1 MPEISGSQYMDH
13 EQSIGTRAA
22 ESYLLGELS
31 PAVREAFE
39 QHFFECEECAQEVR
53 LGFEF
58 SQNLKSVLHEEARA
72 ARPRG
77 EAKRL
82 LWFSS
87 KRVAPMWAASKVPL
101 AACLAIAAF
110 SGYQNAV
117 QIPSLR
123 ARTAGLET
131 PRVV

>member
-31 PAVREAFE
+31 PTVREAFE

-58 SQNLKSVLHEEARA
+58 SQNLKAVLHDEARA
-72 ARPRG
+72 ARPLG
-77 EAKRL
+77 KAKRL
-82 LWFSS
+82 LWFSSKRFAS

-123 ARTAGLET
+123 ART
-131 PRVV
+131 